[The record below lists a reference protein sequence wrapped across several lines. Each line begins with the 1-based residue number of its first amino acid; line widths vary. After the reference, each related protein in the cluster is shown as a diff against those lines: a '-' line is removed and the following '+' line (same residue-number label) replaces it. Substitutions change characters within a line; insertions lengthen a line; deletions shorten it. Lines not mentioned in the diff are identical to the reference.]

1 MVHPSEYSPNEAWIF
16 FKLNHVPVSTE
27 VEGDFDVFA
36 LMDAASLYILGTEFI
51 PAGSLG
57 DASLQVRGLLEAAHS
72 QAAAWPQKLL
82 ISELNSVG
90 NLVREAESFGI
101 SVDAVSGDELAKFT
115 NEARQG
121 FKAHFGGGEL
131 H

>member
-1 MVHPSEYSPNEAWIF
+1 VVHPSDFSPNEAWIF

-27 VEGDFDVFA
+27 LEGEFDVFA
-36 LMDAASLYILGTEFI
+36 LMDAASLYILGTEFV
-51 PAGSLG
+51 PAGSLC
-57 DASLQVRGLLEAAHS
+57 DATSQIRSLLEAAHS
-72 QAAAWPQKLL
+72 RAAAWPEKLM
-82 ISELNSVG
+82 ISEVSSVG
-90 NLVREAESFGI
+90 NLVREAESFGV
-101 SVDAVSGDELAKFT
+101 SVDALSEAELARFT